1 MTAAGRKMAGDCLLI
16 SANRMTLPY
25 PVYPIG
31 IAYLIGALQVRGY
44 RVEHVDILASGGFA
58 LLEKRLEDRH
68 YDILG
73 VSIRNIDTV
82 DSSKP
87 LELLADITEVVRLL
101 RKYSTAPVVLGGP
114 GFSIMPEQ
122 LLDYFQADYGIVGE
136 GEEAFPRLINRIIA
150 GDRPRQRL
158 FAESLKNFPDCRP
171 IYSAEATRYYVANG
185 GMLNVQSKRGCAYNC
200 SYCSY
205 PAIEGKRLRF
215 RDAGAVVDEFQ
226 RLCEQAG
233 ARYIF
238 FTDSVFNDPDEQYLK
253 IAEALVRAKN
263 TTPWCAFFRPQNLK
277 KDTLRLL
284 KRSGMAAMELGTD
297 AATDPTLAGIN
308 KGFTFAEVV
317 AAHEAIVAEAIPC
330 AHFIMFGGPGETRQT
345 VRQGLANILKLRRA
359 VIFAYIGIRILPGT
373 RLYSRALAE
382 KAIAGDIDLVR
393 PVFYYSPEVDRD
405 FIDGRLRRSFRG
417 RPDRIYPVA
426 EREYVIALLHR
437 LGQVGPLWDQLIDNA
452 QRP

>member
-1 MTAAGRKMAGDCLLI
+1 MAGDCLLI

-31 IAYLIGALQVRGY
+31 IAHLIGALQVRGH
-44 RVEHVDILASGGFA
+44 RAEHVDILASGGCA
-58 LLEKRLEDRH
+58 LLEKRLQDFR

-82 DSSKP
+82 DSSNP
-87 LELLADITEVVRLL
+87 LELLADITEVIRLL
-101 RKYSTAPVVLGGP
+101 RKHSTAPVVLGGP

-122 LLDYFQADYGIVGE
+122 LLDYFQADYGIIGE
-136 GEEAFPRLINRIIA
+136 GEEAFPRLIDRILA
-150 GDRPRQRL
+150 GDHPRQRL
-158 FAESLKNFPDCRP
+158 FAESLKHFPDCRP
-171 IYSAEATRYYVANG
+171 IYSAAATPYYVAHG
-185 GMLNVQSKRGCAYNC
+185 GMLNVQSKRGCVYGC

-215 RDAGAVVDEFQ
+215 RDTGAVVDEFQ

-277 KDTLRLL
+277 TDTLRLL

-297 AATDPTLAGIN
+297 AATDLTLAGLN

-345 VRQGLANILKLRRA
+345 VRQGLANIAKLPRA
-359 VIFAYIGIRILPGT
+359 VVFAYIGIRILPGT
-373 RLYSRALAE
+373 RLYSHALAE
-382 KAIAGDIDLVR
+382 KMIAGDTDLVR
-393 PVFYYSPEVDRD
+393 PVFYYSPEVDRE
-405 FIDGRLRRSFRG
+405 FIDSQLRRSFRG
-417 RPDRIYPVA
+417 KPDRIYPVA
-426 EREYVIALLHR
+426 EREHLIALLHR
-437 LGQVGPLWDQLIDNA
+437 LGQIGPLWDQLIANA